1 MKPQLGDIDWLV
13 GELIPPSL
21 GSLLLYQF
29 SLLALPQYAS
39 LPIKLPSETSLKG
52 HTGITTVVKNDL
64 AILRRKN
71 FSVLSI
77 KDTRSLHNTN
87 QDRYWCQ
94 SMEEKKLNV
103 ANSARSVS

>member
-29 SLLALPQYAS
+29 SLLALPQYTS
-39 LPIKLPSETSLKG
+39 LPIKLPSEMSLKG
-52 HTGITTVVKNDL
+52 HTEITTVVKNDL

-71 FSVLSI
+71 FCFIYSQTRT
-77 KDTRSLHNTN
+77 DTGVRAWRKNA
-87 QDRYWCQ
+87 QCR
-94 SMEEKKLNV
+94 
-103 ANSARSVS
+103 